1 MRLNLTNYT
10 GVIFLASNGAP
21 SMRAAT
27 SARGVKRRSGSVPK
41 TPAPH
46 DPAESDT
53 VKKPKGQQGFAQAS
67 SAGFPGAAS
76 AAGEASELSESDSE
90 ASCDGEELEW
100 VKYNP
105 TQNRA
110 GGGLASW
117 WSAGDLSARHRGP
130 DQDAMDNAAKSRHEI
145 RDAWNLGD
153 VAPRSYFH

>member
-21 SMRAAT
+21 STRAAS

-76 AAGEASELSESDSE
+76 AAGEACEHSASDSE
-90 ASCDGEELEW
+90 ASCDDEELDC
-100 VKYNP
+100 
-105 TQNRA
+105 
-110 GGGLASW
+110 LAHVYDILSNDIHPNNELAV
-117 WSAGDLSARHRGP
+117 SADISGVHTA
-130 DQDAMDNAAKSRHEI
+130 I
-145 RDAWNLGD
+145 LGMP
-153 VAPRSYFH
+153 V